1 MKIDKK
7 FFKFFSFGLLT
18 YLINM
23 WLTYLLKE
31 KLGLSLYISYFISL
45 FIVTIIN
52 FLSSLKLIFKQK
64 YSHFVLVKYLWVL
77 WFTTFLNY
85 LSVNILNIYFWKTYL
100 LIFVVTTF
108 FFFLKF
114 FVYDRFVFENKA

>member
-1 MKIDKK
+1 MKLDKK
-7 FFKFFSFGLLT
+7 FLKFFTFGLLT

-23 WLTYLLKE
+23 GLTYLLKE
-31 KLGLSLYISYFISL
+31 KFGLNLYISYFISL
-45 FIVTIIN
+45 FLVTIIN

-64 YSHFVLVKYLWVL
+64 YSHFVLIKYLAVL
-77 WFTTFLNY
+77 GFTTFLNY
-85 LSVNILNIYFWKTYL
+85 LVVNILNIYFGKTYL

-114 FVYDRFVFENKA
+114 FVYDRFVFEKK